1 MKKLIGLLL
10 CAVFSAFCVLPAVNI
25 SGTQAI
31 SASSYKQVK
40 VYVIVL
46 KTQKEAAEIKAKLD
60 KGENFYMLAKKY
72 SIVDTGKK
80 GGDCGFITKDV
91 VDKEYPE
98 FSQLALTAK
107 VGYISQP
114 TKTQDGWSIVKLA
127 ARTY

>member
-1 MKKLIGLLL
+1 MKKFMGLLL
-10 CAVFSAFCVLPAVNI
+10 CAVFSAFCILPAVNI
-25 SGTQAI
+25 SASQAI
-31 SASSYKQVK
+31 SAPAYKQVK

-46 KTQKEAAEIKAKLD
+46 KTQKEAEQIKARLD
-60 KGENFYMLAKKY
+60 KGENFYLLAKKY

-80 GGDCGFITKDV
+80 GGDCGYITKET

-98 FSQLALTAK
+98 FSQLAITAK
-107 VGYISQP
+107 VGYVSQP